1 MAYDSLRAVHPDL
14 PVRSVRIKKRA
25 PTRTRCRA
33 RTVRSPWNG
42 RHRSN
47 VREPS
52 ESLRVRYLMLVRAL
66 SDRQNGGF
74 RKAFLT
80 GAVRLGTQ
88 RRRERPAGRG
98 YRTMSTTPR
107 SDRSANTLTRAGGVA
122 TPRPHRPATSGGG
135 VSSRPLRRW
144 RYASAFDTP
153 SRAGGRAP
161 RITPVPD
168 WDSSLG
174 AGPSVVISAGLF
186 IQRDRSDRSPPAS
199 TQQDTVKGPLG
210 GARIVPPPNEPYSTG
225 RAGFS
230 RNRRPPPGRAYIATS
245 ARQATRRWTRRAI
258 QRVSLES
265 PLRWQ

>member
-1 MAYDSLRAVHPDL
+1 MAKRRQPDCPNAPPAANSCVNWDFRAPQLPGGPSSSQGTSSTSLNPTEMAYDSLRAVHPDL

-135 VSSRPLRRW
+135 VSSRPPRRW
-144 RYASAFDTP
+144 RCASAGDTP
-153 SRAGGRAP
+153 S
-161 RITPVPD
+161 
-168 WDSSLG
+168 
-174 AGPSVVISAGLF
+174 
-186 IQRDRSDRSPPAS
+186 
-199 TQQDTVKGPLG
+199 
-210 GARIVPPPNEPYSTG
+210 
-225 RAGFS
+225 
-230 RNRRPPPGRAYIATS
+230 
-245 ARQATRRWTRRAI
+245 
-258 QRVSLES
+258 
-265 PLRWQ
+265 